1 MSFFQAHIVFRTHIE
16 NKKLRETLTR
26 FSYADVDRVELMDGM
41 AVNAKQRKEASV
53 GAANLKRYI
62 DVKGSKCIAIYLS
75 QPLVAEDTGVSRK
88 EQYVCGSDEYE
99 EESTRDLHDTI
110 KGRINRFAAHD
121 TAGRVTRQR
130 RWGTIMEM
138 NILDRPAFRPFISRL
153 LTETLPRAKM
163 WGARPARCPLGC
175 TCPMYS
181 AGHALPGVSVVPGG
195 HVVFVMSRCPRSQ
208 VEGGTRVEKEDVGD
222 KDKGTEAESGGN
234 AGGGHMGEELT
245 TAIESIEYYI
255 DAVTFQHG
263 SDDDDDDDDESLAKR
278 SDDIENR
285 IYQADHAATD
295 AEARAPGKGR
305 ALFELHFQNMQRY
318 DRPDAKLP
326 DETGDDEDDVD
337 EREDETKVDA
347 AAFSDALKSMIKAES
362 DDQAPSS
369 SDARSP
375 SSPTE
380 KTATPEVLQAR
391 TRWKR
396 IRDDLVFLTQKAVNP
411 MSACDRRHLGEVL
424 SLLHGLHRKLGMTAF
439 LGDHLPEKA
448 TAIEMLLLKPAMVQY
463 RELTARQMQRFKA
476 RFLGW
481 VNDEWVT
488 GFKFCSRNDLTEVMA
503 AVRQRESLIENFFHS
518 SGTESVAGF
527 SADSMQKRNLD
538 FHTRRSTK
546 HHANAILSK
555 LFESQ
560 TIHGCDA
567 NQLYHPYERRCY
579 SFCGN
584 WRTTA
589 LPSWMSRS
597 CSIRAQVT
605 AGDAVC
611 DVGEALPPA
620 QCAHLCSTLF
630 PGHPACYLADPASL
644 PIIQDDFAREN
655 AVGGLK
661 IAKFLAWDAP
671 RRAGPFVVVAAMF
684 APAAATMTTGNSVL
698 DHIFSTWSGAGA
710 MESGAAAAATTLGTV
725 MGGANLAVTVVSL
738 VMEIVD
744 LYNTISNYRKETA
757 VLTGIL
763 DEKVRLIEYS
773 KCRVVQE
780 ISEAQ
785 RSMAVP
791 NSEGHT
797 LADRAIEAMRSTVGA
812 EDFTERDVADVVK
825 GICDPDF
832 LPQGLTHE
840 LCTTK
845 LDELRTLKPD
855 AFIRKAGDATKGK
868 SSTGGAAG
876 GKAEMAAK
884 KTNVEN
890 AEGLRFPSV
899 KPAATKAEVGD
910 EAEDDACSGPN
921 PECAKDSDCVDGTC
935 HECECFY
942 DPVEYREPAAS
953 AASKALNS
961 MVRSLA
967 SKSVLL
973 DNATQSCATN
983 FPDRTASVFTR
994 DTRSISGLWA
1004 GFLVHDE
1011 GKKARDP
1018 NR

>member
-1 MSFFQAHIVFRTHIE
+1 MSFFQAHIVFRTHTE

-362 DDQAPSS
+362 DDQTPSS

-375 SSPTE
+375 SPTE
-380 KTATPEVLQAR
+380 KTATPEVLEAR

-411 MSACDRRHLGEVL
+411 MSSCDRRHLGEVL
-424 SLLHGLHRKLGMTAF
+424 SLLHGLHRKLGTTAF

-876 GKAEMAAK
+876 GKAEMATK

-899 KPAATKAEVGD
+899 KPAAAKAEVGD